1 MNLDAL
7 ILTIKS
13 NAGID
18 STDTQ
23 YDTRLTS
30 AINQEED
37 QLSQS
42 TYRFIKVATTAA
54 NNNEIEIV
62 AGRQ

>member
-30 AINQEED
+30 AINQEKD
-37 QLSQS
+37 RLSQG

-62 AGRQ
+62 AGR

>member
-7 ILTIKS
+7 ISTIKS

-30 AINQEED
+30 A
-37 QLSQS
+37 
-42 TYRFIKVATTAA
+42 

-62 AGRQ
+62 AGR